1 MPFNLNPKQIALQ
14 MLEQQAQV
22 NPMFAQLLTLARN
35 NDSQGIENMVRGFLE
50 SQGVDYDKEFNSFNS
65 MFKR

>member
-1 MPFNLNPKQIALQ
+1 MPFNLNPKQMALQ

-35 NDSQGIENMVRGFLE
+35 NDTQGIEKMVRGFLE

>member
-1 MPFNLNPKQIALQ
+1 MPFNLNPKQMALQ

-65 MFKR
+65 MFKS

>member
-1 MPFNLNPKQIALQ
+1 MPFNLNPKQMALQ

>member
-1 MPFNLNPKQIALQ
+1 MALQ

>member
-1 MPFNLNPKQIALQ
+1 MPFNLNPKQMALQ
-14 MLEQQAQV
+14 MLEQQAQI